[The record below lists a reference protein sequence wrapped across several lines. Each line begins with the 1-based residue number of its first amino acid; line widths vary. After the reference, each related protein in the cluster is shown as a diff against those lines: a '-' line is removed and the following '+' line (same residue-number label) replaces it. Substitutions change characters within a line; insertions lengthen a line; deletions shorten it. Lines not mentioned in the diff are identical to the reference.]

1 MQLPKVGFCI
11 KIYNTLPDMKNIRSF
26 VAIFILS
33 LSTAFGQQ
41 YVTNGNAT
49 QTGSC
54 YRLTSDQNFQGGSV
68 WYLDKINI
76 NESFDLYFDIFLG
89 CKDADGADGIAFV
102 LQPVSTN
109 IGSAGGG
116 MGYQGI
122 SPSVAIEMDTWQNVD
137 VQDPLYD
144 HIGVQL
150 NGNTA
155 HGPGGGSAVGPLPIL
170 PGNGNIEDCNWHSMR
185 VTWDANLNTLSA
197 FIDCN
202 LAISYTDDIVTNIFG
217 GDSLVFWGFTGATG
231 GFNNTQEFCLDYIS
245 FREAQ
250 RDTAIC
256 EGQTVPL
263 SVGTGDVFAWTPSY
277 GLNDTTLA
285 NPIAS
290 PDTTTTYSVI
300 VTDVCGQ
307 IRYDTV
313 TVFVSPD
320 TILDVLPPTTEMCG
334 VGIPLEITA
343 QTDPFSQFLWS
354 TGDTTAVTTVTQPG
368 NYTITVTNFCR
379 TYTDNVQ
386 VSVRQD
392 PSFLSQDVDC
402 FGDTNGAANF
412 TNTGGSPYS
421 AIWYSLTNATIV
433 SSQTKNSP
441 VFLQN
446 GLEPGI
452 YALTAQ
458 NGNGCGDTITFQIN
472 EPAPLT
478 MQVLLAGDLLC
489 FGDNSGEINVL
500 GAGGT
505 GVLSYSLDGGGF
517 QPSGVF
523 ANLPA
528 GTYAVT
534 VRDING
540 CLSTQN
546 VTLTQPQQIDL
557 QISNVLDIDCFG
569 AATGA
574 VTLSASNGFFPY
586 QYSIGGPFQASPT
599 FTGLSLG
606 NYPVTVRDVN
616 GCESAVLIVMG
627 QPNQLVSTTEVV
639 NVDCAGDL
647 TGAISVT
654 ATGGTAGYLYSFQ
667 GSPFGAQPSVS
678 GLAGGTYQVIVQDNN
693 LCEDTIQVLIQQP
706 VALDFTADI
715 TDALCFG
722 DTNGLALLT
731 GLGGWGGY
739 RYSLNGG
746 PFITNDSIQNLSA
759 GTYQITIQDDSLC
772 VNTQPIT
779 IGEPTLLEIAVTN
792 ASNVDCLGNAS
803 GSISVV
809 ANGGTPG
816 YEYTRVGI
824 GFQPSSVFDNLFA
837 GLYTLTVRDDNG
849 CLAEADTFLVTP
861 TGLTGGA
868 DTIINV
874 ACFGDSTGEILL
886 TAFGGTAPYRYA
898 LNGDTITGASFF
910 NLPFMTDT
918 LVLLDDNGCIVPIPF
933 TIDEPPLLVLN
944 LETSKDL
951 ACNGV
956 SDGEITLQAVG
967 GVPVYQYSVGTG
979 FQNSRFF
986 TGLPAGLYAT
996 ILEDQNGCR
1005 DTISVPLTEPGAL
1018 VLDSLLVRQVRCF
1031 GEGNGEI
1038 QLNASGGSGAYQF
1051 QIDTT
1056 GWDLP
1061 SGFAGLSGGN
1071 YLVQVRDD
1079 SLCIDSFRVNISEP
1093 DSLML
1098 SPVSQRDLACF
1109 GGNTGELAVMAS
1121 GGRMPWAFRI
1131 NGGAF
1136 QSDSS
1141 FAGLLSGQHLVEV
1154 QDDSLCS
1161 DTVSF
1166 FLSQP
1171 EPLDMSLEALVN
1183 VRCFGEGNGE
1193 ISVSASGGVLPYGF
1207 SLSGGAFQRDSIL
1220 ASLEPGEYRITLQDD
1235 SACVFELNNLLVTQ
1249 PDLLE
1254 TFPDFQ
1260 EVRCF
1265 GEENAIAWTNTVG
1278 GNGGNMIEWFTDP
1291 IQIGD
1296 TAIGL
1301 IAGSYGVRIEDSLGC
1316 EAVSEVIVT
1325 EPDLLVAAIDS
1336 IREAFCDWE
1345 NGAAWLSA
1353 TGGTPEYLFEWI
1365 PSTNQNGPSA
1375 VDIVGLVYEV
1385 VLRDSRGCED
1395 SIVVDIPNTPPA
1407 DTRFTTIPDPSVPIL
1422 ESVGEIQFDNQTIG
1436 AVSYLWEFGD
1446 GGLSDEEQ
1454 PVHLY
1459 EEPGEYTITLT
1470 AWNSFF
1476 VCPTIFSLRL
1486 TIIPDGKLYYPNA
1499 FTPNGDGNNDIFYV
1513 KGEGVIEL
1521 EVLIFDRWGRFIT
1534 SWTNLDQGWDGI
1546 VPGKGYAQEGVYTFA
1561 VKALTTNGER
1571 IEHGGT
1577 VTLLK

>member
-1 MQLPKVGFCI
+1 
-11 KIYNTLPDMKNIRSF
+11 MKKYTSF
-26 VAIFILS
+26 VAIFVLS
-33 LSTAFGQQ
+33 IVVLSAQQ
-41 YVTNGNAT
+41 YVTNGSAI
-49 QTGSC
+49 QTGTC
-54 YRLTSDQNFQGGSV
+54 YRLTPDQQFRGGSV
-68 WYLDKINI
+68 WYLDKVNI

-122 SPSVAIEMDTWQNVD
+122 TPSVAIEMDTWQNVD

-185 VTWDANLNTLSA
+185 VTWNADSTTLRA
-197 FIDCN
+197 YIDCN
-202 LAISYTDDIVTNIFG
+202 LVITYTDDIVTNIFG

-231 GFNNTQEFCLDYIS
+231 GFNNIQEFCLDYIS

-256 EGQTVPL
+256 QGQTVPL
-263 SVGTGDVFAWTPSY
+263 SVGTGDIFAWTPAY

-334 VGIPLEITA
+334 PGIPLEITA
-343 QTDPFSQFLWS
+343 QTDPFSRFLWS
-354 TGDTTAVTTVTQPG
+354 TGDTTASTTVSQPG

-392 PSFLSQDVDC
+392 PTFLSQDVDC

-421 AIWYSLTNATIV
+421 AIWYSLTNATIIN
-433 SSQTKNSP
+433 SQTKNSP

-446 GLEPGI
+446 NLPPGV

-458 NGNGCGDTITFQIN
+458 NGNGCGDTVTFQIN
-472 EPAPLT
+472 EPAPMTL
-478 MQVLLAGDLLC
+478 QVLLARDLLC

-500 GAGGT
+500 GGG
-505 GVLSYSLDGGGF
+505 GNGGYSYSLDGGAF

-528 GTYAVT
+528 GTYTVT
-534 VRDING
+534 VQDVNG
-540 CLSTQN
+540 CTTTQA
-546 VTLTQPQQIDL
+546 VTLTQPQEIDL
-557 QISNVLDIDCFG
+557 QVASVQDIDCFG

-574 VTLSASNGFFPY
+574 VTLTGSNGFFPY
-586 QYSIGGPFQASPT
+586 QYSIGGPFQASPS
-599 FTGLSLG
+599 FSGLSQG

-616 GCESAVLIVMG
+616 GCESQFAFVLS
-627 QPNQLVSTTEVV
+627 QPDQLVSTAEVV
-639 NVDCAGDL
+639 NVDCVGDL
-647 TGAISVT
+647 TGAISIT
-654 ATGGTAGYLYSFQ
+654 ANGGTPGYLYSFQ
-667 GSPFGAQPSVS
+667 GSAFAAQSS
-678 GLAGGTYQVIVQDNN
+678 TTGLAGGTYQVIVQDMN
-693 LCEDTIQVLIQQP
+693 LCEDTLQVTVQQP
-706 VALDFTADI
+706 AALDFSETI
-715 TDALCFG
+715 TDALCLG
-722 DTNGLALLT
+722 DTNGLAVLT
-731 GLGGWGGY
+731 GMGGWGNY
-739 RYSLNGG
+739 RYAVNGG
-746 PFITNDSIQNLSA
+746 PFQSNDSIQNLGA

-772 VNTQPIT
+772 VNTRPIT
-779 IGEPTLLEIAVTN
+779 IGEPPLLEISVTG
-792 ASNVDCLGNAS
+792 ATNVDCLGNAS
-803 GSISVV
+803 GSISV
-809 ANGGTPG
+809 AASGGTPG
-816 YEYTRVGI
+816 YEYSRVGI
-824 GFQPSSVFDNLFA
+824 GFQPAPVFDNLFA
-837 GLYTLTVRDDNG
+837 GLYTITVRDDNG
-849 CLAEADTFLVTP
+849 CEAEVDTFLVTP

-874 ACFGDSTGEILL
+874 ACFGDSTGEIVL
-886 TAFGGTAPYRYA
+886 TAFGGTAPYLYA
-898 LNGDTITGASFF
+898 LNGDTIAGSVFS

-918 LVLLDDNGCIVPIPF
+918 LVLLDNNGCIVPIPF
-933 TIDEPPLLVLN
+933 TIDQPPVLSLSVEN
-944 LETSKDL
+944 AKNL
-951 ACNGV
+951 ACNAV
-956 SDGEITLQAVG
+956 PDGLITLQATG
-967 GVPVYQYSVGTG
+967 GTPLYQYSIGTG
-979 FQNSRFF
+979 FQSSRFF
-986 TGLPAGLYAT
+986 TGLPAGGYET

-1005 DTISVPLTEPGAL
+1005 DTISIQLTEPDVL
-1018 VLDSLLVRQVRCF
+1018 ILDSLLIRQVRCF

-1038 QLNASGGSGAYQF
+1038 QLTAAGGSGAFQF

-1061 SGFAGLSGGN
+1061 SDFLGLSGGN
-1071 YLVQVRDD
+1071 YLLQVRDD
-1079 SLCIDSFRVNISEP
+1079 SLCVDSFRVNISEP
-1093 DSLML
+1093 DSLIL
-1098 SPVSQRDLACF
+1098 TSVSQRDIACF
-1109 GGNTGELAVMAS
+1109 GGNTGELSVAAA
-1121 GGRMPWAFRI
+1121 GGRTPWSFRI

-1136 QSDSS
+1136 QPDSN
-1141 FAGLLSGQHLVEV
+1141 FTALLSGQYLVEV
-1154 QDDSLCS
+1154 QDDSLCA

-1166 FLSQP
+1166 FLNQP
-1171 EPLDMSLEALVN
+1171 EPLDMSVEELIN

-1193 ISVSASGGVLPYGF
+1193 ISVSALGGVTPYTF
-1207 SLSGGAFQRDSIL
+1207 SLSGGAFQPDSSFT
-1220 ASLEPGEYRITLQDD
+1220 SLEPGEYRITLQDD
-1235 SACVFELNNLLVTQ
+1235 SACVFEVNNLVINQ

-1265 GEENAIAWTNTVG
+1265 GEDNAIAWTNSLG
-1278 GNGGNMIEWFTDP
+1278 GNGGNSIEWFTDP

-1296 TAIGL
+1296 SAVGL
-1301 IAGSYGVRIEDSLGC
+1301 IAGTYAVRVEDSLGC
-1316 EAVSEVIVT
+1316 EAVAEVIVT
-1325 EPDLLVAAIDS
+1325 EPELLIATIDS
-1336 IREAFCDWE
+1336 IRDAFCDWE

-1353 TGGTPEYLFEWI
+1353 AGGTPEYEYEWI

-1375 VDIVGLVYEV
+1375 IDVLGLAYEV

-1395 SIVVDIPNTPPA
+1395 SIIVDIPNTPPA
-1407 DTRFTTIPDPSVPIL
+1407 DTRFTTIPDHSAPIL
-1422 ESVGEIQFDNQTIG
+1422 ESVGPIQFENQTTG

-1446 GGLSDEEQ
+1446 GGLADEEN
-1454 PVHLY
+1454 PIHLY
-1459 EEPGEYTITLT
+1459 EEPGEYNVTLT
-1470 AWNSFF
+1470 AWNAFF
-1476 VCPTIFSLRL
+1476 VCPTVFSLRL

-1499 FTPNGDGNNDIFYV
+1499 FTPNGDGNNDVFYV
-1513 KGEGVIEL
+1513 KGEGITEL
-1521 EVLIFDRWGRFIT
+1521 EVLIFDRWGRFLT
-1534 SWTNLDQGWDGI
+1534 SWNNLDQGWDGI
-1546 VPGKGYAQEGVYTFA
+1546 VPGKGYAQEGVYTFV
-1561 VKALTTNGER
+1561 VKAMTNNGER

>member
-1 MQLPKVGFCI
+1 
-11 KIYNTLPDMKNIRSF
+11 MKKYTSF
-26 VAIFILS
+26 VVIFIML
-33 LSTAFGQQ
+33 LATALGQQ
-41 YVTNGNAT
+41 YVTNGDAS
-49 QTGSC
+49 QTGTC
-54 YRLTSDQNFQGGSV
+54 YRLTDALNFEGGSV
-68 WYLDKINI
+68 WYLEKINI
-76 NESFDLYFDIFLG
+76 KESFDLYFDIFLG

-150 NGNTA
+150 NGNTG
-155 HGPGGGSAVGPLPIL
+155 HGPGGGSAVGPLPIQ

-185 VTWDANLNTLSA
+185 VTWDAASTTLRA
-197 FIDCN
+197 YIDCN
-202 LAISYTDDIVTNIFG
+202 LTITYSDDIVTNIFG

-256 EGQTVPL
+256 QGQTVPL
-263 SVGTGDVFAWTPSY
+263 SVGTGDIFAWTPAY

-320 TILDVLPPTTEMCG
+320 TILDVLPPTIEMCG
-334 VGIPLEITA
+334 VGIPLDIVA

-354 TGDTTAVTTVTQPG
+354 TGDTTALTTVTQPG

-386 VSVRQD
+386 VSIRQD
-392 PSFLSQDVDC
+392 PTFLAQDVGC
-402 FGDTNGAANF
+402 FGDDDGAANF

-441 VFLQN
+441 VFLEN
-446 GLEPGI
+446 NLPPGI

-478 MQVLLAGDLLC
+478 SQVLLAQDLQC
-489 FGDNSGEINVL
+489 FGDNSGEINIL
-500 GAGGT
+500 AGGGNGGYT
-505 GVLSYSLDGGGF
+505 YSLDGGGF
-517 QPSGVF
+517 QASGTF
-523 ANLPA
+523 TNLPA
-528 GTYAVT
+528 GIYTIT
-534 VRDING
+534 VRDVNG
-540 CLSTQN
+540 CETTQT
-546 VTLTQPQQIDL
+546 VTLSQPQQIDI
-557 QISNVLDIDCFG
+557 QINSIQDIDCWG

-574 VTLSASNGFFPY
+574 FIVSASNGVFPY

-616 GCESAVLIVMG
+616 GCESAVGVVMG
-627 QPNQLVSTTEVV
+627 QPNQLASTTEVV
-639 NVDCAGDL
+639 NVDCAGDV
-647 TGAISVT
+647 TGAISMT
-654 ATGGTAGYLYSFQ
+654 TTGGIPGYLYSFQ
-667 GSPFGAQPSVS
+667 GNPFSAQSSVS
-678 GLAGGTYQVIVQDNN
+678 GLSGGTYQVIVQDSN
-693 LCEDTIQVLIQQP
+693 LCEDTLQVTVQQP
-706 VALDFTADI
+706 VALDFTAAI
-715 TDALCFG
+715 TDALCLG
-722 DTNGLALLT
+722 DTNGLAIMT
-731 GLGGWGGY
+731 GSGGWGGY
-739 RYSLNGG
+739 QYSVNAG
-746 PFITNDSIQNLSA
+746 PFQLNDSIQNLGA

-779 IGEPTLLEIAVTN
+779 IGEPTLLEISVTS

-803 GSISVV
+803 GSISVI
-809 ANGGTPG
+809 ASGGTPG
-816 YEYTRVGI
+816 YEYSRVGI
-824 GFQPSSVFDNLFA
+824 GFQASPVFDNLFA
-837 GLYTLTVRDDNG
+837 GLYSLAVRDDNG
-849 CLAEADTFLVTP
+849 CESEVDTFLVTP

-874 ACFGDSTGEILL
+874 GCFGDSTGEIQL

-898 LNGDTITGASFF
+898 LNGDTILGTVFS

-918 LVLLDDNGCIVPIPF
+918 LVLVDDNGCIVPIPF
-933 TIDEPPLLVLN
+933 IIDQPPILALN
-944 LETSKDL
+944 LENSKDL
-951 ACNGV
+951 ACNSVPDGV
-956 SDGEITLQAVG
+956 ITLQATG
-967 GVPVYQYSVGTG
+967 GAPGYQYSIGTG
-979 FQNSRFF
+979 FQPSRFF
-986 TGLPAGLYAT
+986 TGIGAGIYET

-1005 DTISVPLTEPGAL
+1005 DTIMVPLLEPTSL
-1018 VLDSLLVRQVRCF
+1018 ILDTLLVQQVRCF
-1031 GEGNGEI
+1031 GEENGEI
-1038 QLNASGGSGAYQF
+1038 QLAATGGSGIYQF
-1051 QIDTT
+1051 KIDTT
-1056 GWDLP
+1056 TWELT
-1061 SGFAGLSGGN
+1061 SGFPGLSGGN

-1079 SLCIDSFRVNISEP
+1079 SLCVDSFRVNISEP

-1098 SPVSQRDLACF
+1098 SAVSQRDIACF
-1109 GGNTGELAVMAS
+1109 GGNTGELSVTAS
-1121 GGRMPWAFRI
+1121 GGRRPWIYRI

-1136 QSDSS
+1136 QSDS
-1141 FAGLLSGQHLVEV
+1141 FFVDLLAGPYLVEV

-1166 FLSQP
+1166 LLTQP
-1171 EPLDMSLEALVN
+1171 EPLNLSLNELIN

-1193 ISVSASGGVLPYGF
+1193 ISVSASGGVQPYGF
-1207 SLSGGAFQRDSIL
+1207 SLSGEPFQSDSL
-1220 ASLEPGEYRITLQDD
+1220 YASLEPGDYRITLQDD
-1235 SACVFELNNLLVTQ
+1235 SACVFELNNLLITQ

-1260 EVRCF
+1260 QVRCF
-1265 GEENAIAWTNTVG
+1265 EEDNAIAWTNSIG
-1278 GNGGNMIEWFTDP
+1278 GNGGNLVEWLTDP
-1291 IQIGD
+1291 IQLGD
-1296 TAIGL
+1296 SAFGL
-1301 IAGSYGVRIEDSLGC
+1301 IAGTYAVRIEDSLGC
-1316 EAVSEVIVT
+1316 EAVAEVTVT
-1325 EPDLLVAAIDS
+1325 EPELLIATIDS

-1353 TGGTPEYLFEWI
+1353 TGGTPEYQYEWI

-1375 VDIVGLVYEV
+1375 VDVLGLVYDV

-1395 SIVVDIPNTPPA
+1395 SIIVDIPNTPPA
-1407 DTRFTTIPDPSVPIL
+1407 DTRFITIPDPSVPIL
-1422 ESVGEIQFDNQTIG
+1422 ESVGPIQFDNLTTD

-1446 GGLSDEEQ
+1446 GSLADEEN
-1454 PVHLY
+1454 PLHLY
-1459 EEPGEYTITLT
+1459 EEPGEYTVTLT

-1476 VCPTIFSLRL
+1476 VCPTVFSLRL

-1499 FTPNGDGNNDIFYV
+1499 FTPNGDGNNDVFYV
-1513 KGEGVIEL
+1513 KGEGITEL
-1521 EVLIFDRWGRFIT
+1521 EVLVFDRWGRFIT
-1534 SWTNLDQGWDGI
+1534 SWNNLDQGWDGI
-1546 VPGKGYAQEGVYTFA
+1546 VPGKGYAQEGVYTFV
-1561 VKALTTNGER
+1561 VKAMTNNGEQ

>member
-1 MQLPKVGFCI
+1 M
-11 KIYNTLPDMKNIRSF
+11 PDMKKYTSF
-26 VAIFILS
+26 VAIFILAIAAVS
-33 LSTAFGQQ
+33 GQQ
-41 YVTNGNAT
+41 YVTNGSAT
-49 QTGSC
+49 QTGIC
-54 YRLTSDQNFQGGSV
+54 YRLTPDQQFRGGSV
-68 WYLDKINI
+68 WYLDKVNI

-122 SPSVAIEMDTWQNVD
+122 MPSVAIEMDTWQNED

-245 FREAQ
+245 FIEAQ

-256 EGQTVPL
+256 QGQTVPL
-263 SVGTGDVFAWTPSY
+263 SVGTGDVFAWSPSY

-290 PDTTTTYSVI
+290 PDTTTTYSVV

-307 IRYDTV
+307 IRFDTV

-320 TILDVLPPTTEMCG
+320 TILDVLPPATQMCG
-334 VGIPLEITA
+334 PGIPLEITA
-343 QTDPFSQFLWS
+343 QTDPFSQFVWS
-354 TGDTTAVTTVTQPG
+354 TGDTAASTIVTQPG
-368 NYTITVTNFCR
+368 NYTVTVTNFCR
-379 TYTDNVQ
+379 TYSDNVQ
-386 VSVRQD
+386 VTIRQ
-392 PSFLSQDVDC
+392 PPNFTTQDVDC
-402 FGDTNGAANF
+402 FGDTNGTANF

-421 AIWYSLTNATIV
+421 AIWYSLSNATIL

-441 VFLQN
+441 LFLQN
-446 GLEPGI
+446 NLPPGI

-472 EPAPLT
+472 EPAPLSL
-478 MQVLLAGDLLC
+478 QVLLARNLGC

-500 GAGGT
+500 AGGGNGGYT
-505 GVLSYSLDGGGF
+505 YSLDGGGF
-517 QPSGVF
+517 QASGTF
-523 ANLPA
+523 NNLPA
-528 GTYAVT
+528 GTYTITA
-534 VRDING
+534 RDVNG
-540 CLSTQN
+540 CVTTQI
-546 VTLTQPQQIDL
+546 VTLTQPQEIDL
-557 QISNVLDIDCFG
+557 QVASVQDIDCWG

-574 VTLSASNGFFPY
+574 FTLSASNGFNPY
-586 QYSIGGPFQASPT
+586 QYSIGGPFQASPS
-599 FTGLSLG
+599 FTGLSIG
-606 NYPVTVRDVN
+606 NYPVTVRDDN
-616 GCESAVLIVMG
+616 GCESQMNIVLS
-627 QPNQLVSTTEVV
+627 QPNQLVSTTEVE

-647 TGAISVT
+647 TGTISVT
-654 ATGGTAGYLYSFQ
+654 TNGGIPGYQYSFQ
-667 GSPFGAQPSVS
+667 GGPFSAQLSAS
-678 GLAGGTYQVIVQDNN
+678 GLAGGIYQVIIQDSN
-693 LCEDTIQVLIQQP
+693 LCEDTLQVTVQQP
-706 VALDFTADI
+706 AALDFTAAI

-722 DTNGLALLT
+722 DTNGLALMT

-739 RYSLNGG
+739 RYSQNGG
-746 PFITNDSIQNLSA
+746 PFIANDSIQNLGA

-772 VNTQPIT
+772 VITQPIT
-779 IGEPTLLEIAVTN
+779 IGEPSLLEISVTN
-792 ASNVDCLGNAS
+792 ASNVDCLGNAT
-803 GSISVV
+803 GSISVM

-824 GFQPSSVFDNLFA
+824 GFQPSPVFDNLFA

-849 CLAEADTFLVTP
+849 CEAEVDTFLITP

-868 DTIINV
+868 DTIIDV
-874 ACFGDSTGEILL
+874 ACFGDSTGEISLI
-886 TAFGGTAPYRYA
+886 AFGGTSPYRYT
-898 LNGDTITGASFF
+898 LNGDTITGSVFS

-918 LVLLDDNGCIVPIPF
+918 LVLLDNNGCIVPIPF

-944 LETSKDL
+944 LESTKDL
-951 ACNGV
+951 ACNGI
-956 SDGEITLQAVG
+956 SDGMITLQAVG
-967 GVPVYQYSVGTG
+967 GFPGYQYAVGNS

-986 TGLPAGLYAT
+986 TGLGAGVYET

-1005 DTISVPLTEPGAL
+1005 DTIFVPLMEPAAL
-1018 VLDSLLVRQVRCF
+1018 ILDTLLVRQVRCF

-1038 QLNASGGSGAYQF
+1038 QLNANGGSGTYQY

-1061 SGFAGLSGGN
+1061 SGFTGLAGGN

-1079 SLCIDSFRVNISEP
+1079 SLCVDSFRVNISEP
-1093 DSLML
+1093 DSLVL
-1098 SPVSQRDLACF
+1098 SPVSQRDVACF
-1109 GGNTGELAVMAS
+1109 GGNTGELSVVAS
-1121 GGRMPWAFRI
+1121 GGRTPWAYRL
-1131 NGGAF
+1131 NGGVF
-1136 QSDSS
+1136 QPDSS
-1141 FAGLLSGQHLVEV
+1141 FAGLLAGQYLVEI

-1161 DTVSF
+1161 DTTSF
-1166 FLSQP
+1166 FLTQP
-1171 EPLDMSLEALVN
+1171 EPLDMSLVELIN

-1193 ISVSASGGVLPYGF
+1193 ISVAATGGVLPYGF
-1207 SLSGGAFQRDSIL
+1207 SMSGGPFQADSL
-1220 ASLEPGEYRITLQDD
+1220 FASLSPGEYRITLQDD

-1254 TFPDFQ
+1254 TFPDYQ

-1265 GEENAIAWTNTVG
+1265 GEDNAIAWTNTTG
-1278 GNGGNMIEWFTDP
+1278 GNGGNTIEWLTEP

-1296 TAIGL
+1296 TATGL
-1301 IAGSYGVRIEDSLGC
+1301 IAGTYAVRIEDSLGC
-1316 EAVSEVIVT
+1316 EAVAEVTIT
-1325 EPDLLVAAIDS
+1325 QPDLLVVSIDS

-1345 NGAAWLSA
+1345 NGAAWLSGA
-1353 TGGTPEYLFEWI
+1353 GGTPEYQYEWI

-1375 VDIVGLVYEV
+1375 VNIVGLAYQVG
-1385 VLRDSRGCED
+1385 LSDSRGCQD
-1395 SIVVDIPNTPPA
+1395 SIIVDVPNTPPA
-1407 DTRFTTIPDPSVPIL
+1407 DSRFTTIPDPSAPIL
-1422 ESVGEIQFDNQTIG
+1422 ESVGAIQFDNLTTG

-1446 GGLSDEEQ
+1446 GGLADEKN

-1459 EEPGEYTITLT
+1459 QEPGEYTVTLT

-1476 VCPTIFSLRL
+1476 VCPTVFSLRL

-1499 FTPNGDGNNDIFYV
+1499 FTPNGDGNNDVFYI
-1513 KGEGVIEL
+1513 KGEGVTDL

-1546 VPGKGYAQEGVYTFA
+1546 VPGKGYAQEGVYTFV
-1561 VKALTTNGER
+1561 VKAVTNNGAR